1 MTFTEITT
9 EKLCQICQSKSASFT
24 NDSGILF
31 CEDCRNEAESLRKGK
46 FKPGQPVTVRIHAK
60 DLQALK
66 QLSSET
72 GRSLNYLFNLA
83 VKSFLKKEAI

>member
-1 MTFTEITT
+1 MTFTRITT
-9 EKLCQICQSKSASFT
+9 EKLCHICQNNVAQYT

-31 CEDCRNEAESLRKGK
+31 CEDCRNEAEFLRKGK
-46 FKPGQPVTVRIHAK
+46 FKPGQPVTFRINVK

-66 QLSSET
+66 NLSSET